1 MEIKDEK
8 KKLNNGRILDET
20 VTKGIV

>member
-8 KKLNNGRILDET
+8 KKLNNGRILNET